1 MNKITMLLALIS
13 LTFAS
18 FSVSTAQNIQAVSK
32 YSEKWHTVKTTE
44 KVYRY
49 KPYVPRGAAMYQMK
63 FIHKTPIKKGTY
75 LKLRSPGTHYAWQI
89 KRGGHYWA
97 ILRNDARWFK
107 NVR

>member
-13 LTFAS
+13 LTFAG

-44 KVYRY
+44 KVYAY
-49 KPYVPRGAAMYQMK
+49 KPYVSRGGAMYQMK
-63 FIHKTPIKKGTY
+63 FIHKTLIKKGTH
-75 LKLRSPGTHYAWQI
+75 LRLIRLSTSYPWEI
-89 KRGGHYWA
+89 IRGKNHLA
-97 ILRNDARWFK
+97 ILRRDARWFK

>member
-1 MNKITMLLALIS
+1 MKKITMLLALIC
-13 LTFAS
+13 LTLAGV
-18 FSVSTAQNIQAVSK
+18 SVSTAQPVQAVSK

-49 KPYVPRGAAMYQMK
+49 RPYVPKGAYMYQMK

-75 LKLRSPGTHYAWQI
+75 LRLIRLSTSYPWEI
-89 KRGGHYWA
+89 IRGKNHLA
-97 ILRNDARWFK
+97 ILRRDARWFK